1 MINYVGKDPVLIRLL
16 IEYLSLVELFI
27 MLKFQNEADFN
38 RNLLKFAL
46 KTIIKTFQAS
56 KREHDVASGIV
67 KADIRE
73 ERH

>member
-1 MINYVGKDPVLIRLL
+1 
-16 IEYLSLVELFI
+16 